1 MRMGEIK
8 KGFWGYQKEGVSRYI
23 AELEEENQA
32 KLRQKE
38 EEILRAEEANRNRV
52 DELEEALRALREE
65 NEALRAEQARIAD
78 ALIRAQKYAE
88 QIREEAD
95 EFEREAYAR
104 VQASVDRQRQELEEY
119 AKAADTLKEQLHAL
133 LKDTLG
139 KTEDIQREL
148 NILHDKGPDSN
159 LVDFT
164 SMLETGIG

>member
-1 MRMGEIK
+1 M
-8 KGFWGYQKEGVSRYI
+8 
-23 AELEEENQA
+23 
-32 KLRQKE
+32 
-38 EEILRAEEANRNRV
+38 
-52 DELEEALRALREE
+52 
-65 NEALRAEQARIAD
+65 RAEQASIAD